1 MRLALYQPDIP
12 QNTGTMLRLAACLGV
27 AVDLIEPAGFVMTDK
42 HLRRAGMDYLDHTN
56 LVRHM
61 SWQAYIDQPERHG
74 RLILLT
80 TRASVDYV
88 DFNFAADDTL
98 MVGRETDGV
107 PDDVRRFVD
116 GAVRVPMVP
125 QMRSL
130 NVAVA
135 AAMVL
140 GDALRQTK
148 QLPDTN

>member
-12 QNTGTMLRLAACLGV
+12 QNAGTMLRLAACLGV
-27 AVDLIEPAGFVMTDK
+27 AVDLIEPAGFVMSDK
-42 HLRRAGMDYLDHTN
+42 HLRRAGMDYLDHME
-56 LVRHM
+56 LVQHS
-61 SWQAYIDQPERHG
+61 SWQAYIDQPGRHG

-80 TRASVDYV
+80 TRASTDYV
-88 DFNFAADDTL
+88 NFRFAGNDTL

-107 PDDVRRFVD
+107 PGDVHRLAD

-125 QMRSL
+125 GLRSL

-140 GDALRQTK
+140 GEALRQTN
-148 QLPDTN
+148 QLPGAA